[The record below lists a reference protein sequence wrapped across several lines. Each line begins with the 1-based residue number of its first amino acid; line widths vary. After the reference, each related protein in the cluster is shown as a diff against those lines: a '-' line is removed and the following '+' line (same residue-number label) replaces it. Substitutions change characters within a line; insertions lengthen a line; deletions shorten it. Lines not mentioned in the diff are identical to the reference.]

1 MSQEQ
6 EKSLEKEKKQEENEE
21 NEENEEKEE
30 KSTKE
35 EVLVEGFV
43 HKQNS
48 REKQIKKKNGK
59 QWKKRYFKLFP
70 DRLQYSIKEDS
81 KILGS
86 MNLYKYQCF
95 PKEEVTDRFILRL
108 FKPTEKSLFLEFEN
122 EDTMDIWKNHFK
134 TAITNCSK
142 KAFLE
147 NQEETKKHCI
157 AYLKTG
163 WLFKQGVKG
172 LFKKKWKRRFFVL
185 KSKDLTLNY
194 FATEK
199 YEGQPKG
206 KILLSDVKSVGK
218 AIFNDEPFGL
228 TVGIFSTKRIYK
240 IAADSAKER
249 DSWIVIIQD
258 NSENLEK

>member
-6 EKSLEKEKKQEENEE
+6 EKNLEKEEEKQEEKQEDKKEE
-21 NEENEEKEE
+21 KQKKEEKEDEEDEEE
-30 KSTKE
+30 KSKKE
-35 EVLVEGFV
+35 VLLVEGFV

-59 QWKKRYFKLFP
+59 QWKKRYFKLFSEH
-70 DRLQYSIKEDS
+70 LQYSIKEDS

-122 EDTMDIWKNHFK
+122 EDTMNIWKNHFK
-134 TAITNCSK
+134 TATTNCSK

-147 NQEETKKHCI
+147 NQEETKKQSI

-199 YEGQPKG
+199 FEGQPKG
-206 KILLSDVKSVGK
+206 KILLSDVKSVDK
-218 AIFNDEPFGL
+218 AIFMMSL
-228 TVGIFSTKRIYK
+228 L
-240 IAADSAKER
+240 A
-249 DSWIVIIQD
+249 
-258 NSENLEK
+258 